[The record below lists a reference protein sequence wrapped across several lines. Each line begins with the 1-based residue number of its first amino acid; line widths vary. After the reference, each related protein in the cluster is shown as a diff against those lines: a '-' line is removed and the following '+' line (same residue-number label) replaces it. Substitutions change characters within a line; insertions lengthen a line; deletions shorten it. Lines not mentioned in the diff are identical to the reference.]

1 MNIKTVI
8 ILMIFKISYPITL
21 FILLICFQI
30 CITGIMLYAKKKK
43 LIPIWHINTTMPT
56 KMKKKNVYQINV
68 SYMIHKVTMYTRNN
82 PACDCGN

>member
-8 ILMIFKISYPITL
+8 ILMIFKISYPIIL

-43 LIPIWHINTTMPT
+43 NTYLAH
-56 KMKKKNVYQINV
+56 KYHHAYENEKKNVYQINV
-68 SYMIHKVTMYTRNN
+68 SYVIHKVTMYTYKK
-82 PACDCGN
+82 